1 LLFDYSEYCIND
13 RSLSLET
20 FISSENEISAL
31 QQRKR
36 SSTTSRPI
44 ADLLRNFEKM
54 EEAKPIEK
62 PIGRPIIV
70 YDDTSS
76 SGNMNIH

>member
-1 LLFDYSEYCIND
+1 MIIGNTGAND

-20 FISSENEISAL
+20 FISSENEISGL

-54 EEAKPIEK
+54 EESKAVEK

-76 SGNMNIH
+76 SGTMNTKV